1 MDNYLLIQNDP
12 EQVEEA
18 YPFGQAGTL
27 PVDRR
32 PMAPPRQRIHFNFAY
47 FFLILLIAAAAGF
60 YAYGISQWEGRFLNR
75 TKVNGMDVSGK
86 TPEEVEEMVRQT
98 VDDYSI
104 TITFRG
110 GQTETLTGDDIGY
123 AYVPGDSIKDLA
135 ANQNFKEWPLAF
147 FRDTEYQVDK
157 VTEYDKKKAG
167 EAIRALPEFQEEN
180 QAQPVNAYL
189 VMREKGLR
197 VVPEE
202 EGNALRPKTVVKGI
216 RAAIDERRT
225 EIDVE
230 KDIEKSYK
238 VPAVRSDNE
247 ELLAE
252 KKRVNDLISASITYI
267 LPEGDEPMSLGAE
280 TLKTWLSMDENGRH
294 KTTQS
299 TSISMEGQRC
309 LWKVAS
315 AQKAA
320 QTIPFRKG
328 SRIGAPAKKML
339 SG

>member
-1 MDNYLLIQNDP
+1 MDNYLRIQNDP

-167 EAIRALPEFQEEN
+167 EAIR
-180 QAQPVNAYL
+180 VNA
-189 VMREKGLR
+189 KF
-197 VVPEE
+197 
-202 EGNALRPKTVVKGI
+202 
-216 RAAIDERRT
+216 
-225 EIDVE
+225 
-230 KDIEKSYK
+230 
-238 VPAVRSDNE
+238 
-247 ELLAE
+247 
-252 KKRVNDLISASITYI
+252 
-267 LPEGDEPMSLGAE
+267 LPL
-280 TLKTWLSMDENGRH
+280 
-294 KTTQS
+294 
-299 TSISMEGQRC
+299 
-309 LWKVAS
+309 
-315 AQKAA
+315 
-320 QTIPFRKG
+320 
-328 SRIGAPAKKML
+328 
-339 SG
+339 